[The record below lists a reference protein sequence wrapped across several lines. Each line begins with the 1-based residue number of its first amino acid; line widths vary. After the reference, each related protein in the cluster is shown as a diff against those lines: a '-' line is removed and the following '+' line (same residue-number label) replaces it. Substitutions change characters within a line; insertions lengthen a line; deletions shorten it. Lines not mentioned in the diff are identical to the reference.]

1 MNSKRFVMGSTV
13 LLIVLLVLLLVKV
26 PVLQVSFKE
35 DSFFLTEETF
45 ELGWIHSVEKE
56 PWFET
61 YERRDDSLF
70 LLSTRF
76 KTFGAGTPSTG
87 EIIPSKDGFVHMKIN
102 QKMENLQLSVSE
114 NVQTTLYLE
123 GRTIPLYTFIEDYE
137 TVEIKAEKIPLL
149 QYLRGEKK

>member
-1 MNSKRFVMGSTV
+1 MNRKRFMMGSTV
-13 LLIVLLVLLLVKV
+13 LLIVLLVLLLVKI

-35 DSFFLTEETF
+35 DSFFLKEETF

-61 YERRDDSLF
+61 YERKDDG
-70 LLSTRF
+70 LLLVWTRF

-87 EIIPSKDGFVHMKIN
+87 ETIPSKDGFVHMKIN
-102 QKMENLQLSVSE
+102 QKMESLQLSVSE

-123 GRTIPLYTFIEDYE
+123 GRTIPLYTFAEDYE
-137 TVEIKAEKIPLL
+137 TVEIKAIKLPLW

>member
-1 MNSKRFVMGSTV
+1 MNSKRFMMGSTV
-13 LLIVLLVLLLVKV
+13 ILIVLLVLLLVKV
-26 PVLQVSFKE
+26 PVTQVSFKGG
-35 DSFFLTEETF
+35 SFFLKEGKF

-61 YERRDDSLF
+61 YERRDESLF
-70 LLSTRF
+70 LVNTRF

-87 EIIPSKDGFVHMKIN
+87 EVIPSKDGFIHMKIN

-123 GRTIPLYTFIEDYE
+123 GRTIPLYTYVEDYE
-137 TVEIKAEKIPLL
+137 TVEIKAIKLPLW
-149 QYLRGEKK
+149 QYLRGDKK

>member
-1 MNSKRFVMGSTV
+1 MMGSTV
-13 LLIVLLVLLLVKV
+13 LLIVLLVLLLVKI

-35 DSFFLTEETF
+35 DSFFLKEETF

-61 YERRDDSLF
+61 YERKDDG
-70 LLSTRF
+70 LLLVRTRF

-123 GRTIPLYTFIEDYE
+123 GRTIPLYTFVEDYE
-137 TVEIKAEKIPLL
+137 TVEIKAEKLPLW

>member
-1 MNSKRFVMGSTV
+1 MGSTV
-13 LLIVLLVLLLVKV
+13 LLIVLLVLLLVKI
-26 PVLQVSFKE
+26 PVLQVSYKE
-35 DSFFLTEETF
+35 DSFFLKEGTF

-61 YERRDDSLF
+61 YERKDDG
-70 LLSTRF
+70 LLLVQTRF

-123 GRTIPLYTFIEDYE
+123 GRSIPLYTFVEDYE
-137 TVEIKAEKIPLL
+137 TIEIKAIKLPLW

>member
-1 MNSKRFVMGSTV
+1 MSSKRFMMGSTV
-13 LLIVLLVLLLVKV
+13 LLIVLLVLLFVKV
-26 PVLQVSFKE
+26 PVFQVSFKE
-35 DSFFLTEETF
+35 DSFFLKEETF

-61 YERRDDSLF
+61 YERRDDG
-70 LLSTRF
+70 LLLVRTRF

-114 NVQTTLYLE
+114 NVKTTLYLE
-123 GRTIPLYTFIEDYE
+123 GRSIPLYTFVEDYE
-137 TVEIKAEKIPLL
+137 TIEIQAIKLPLW

>member
-1 MNSKRFVMGSTV
+1 MMGSTV

-35 DSFFLTEETF
+35 GSFLLKEETF

-61 YERRDDSLF
+61 YEKKDDSLF
-70 LLSTRF
+70 LVRTRF

-123 GRTIPLYTFIEDYE
+123 GRTIPLYTFVEDYE
-137 TVEIKAEKIPLL
+137 TVEIKAEKLPLW